1 MARMTARNHRLSR
14 RNVLK
19 AAGLLA
25 GSAGLA
31 RLTVR
36 PAAATP
42 AAMQEAVRSMIGEA
56 TVTKGKVKLDLP
68 PIVENGN
75 SVPCTVSVE
84 SPMTATDYVKAIHIF
99 NEKNPLPDV
108 IGVRLG
114 PRAGRA
120 AFTTRIRLA
129 DSQTVTAIAEM
140 SDGTFWSDDVDV
152 IVTLAACIEESM
164 H

>member
-1 MARMTARNHRLSR
+1 MARRNRHSR
-14 RNVLK
+14 RDILK
-19 AAGLLA
+19 AAGVLA
-25 GSAGLA
+25 GGGFAI
-31 RLTVR
+31 LTIR

-42 AAMQEAVRSMIGEA
+42 TMMQEAVRNAIGEA
-56 TVTKGKVKLDLP
+56 SVTKGKVKLDLP

-75 SVPCTVSVE
+75 SVPCTVTVE

-99 NEKNPLPDV
+99 NEKNPQPNV
-108 IGVRLG
+108 ISVRLG

-129 DSQTVTAIAEM
+129 DSQTVTAIAEL

-152 IVTLAACIEESM
+152 IVTLAACIEETL